1 MRSTHEIIPKPIPLP
16 NPEPHPRSN
25 RRSLR
30 KLRTA
35 VVKRRRQRLG
45 GRGLSPPPQ
54 EVEPMCEPPGSRQGG
69 DARGGPCER
78 SSHHRRRA
86 ASREAR
92 GAMRGTGQ
100 PLCSQT
106 RTATC
111 CSTCAVLSS
120 CGFCCSS
127 TLCLGFRTC
136 ACTFDPQIRLLGW
149 WPLTRPGLDRTWFT
163 PPAGLEVWR
172 RAAPARLG
180 AHAAQD
186 VAGQASDQ
194 SP

>member
-1 MRSTHEIIPKPIPLP
+1 MP
-16 NPEPHPRSN
+16 
-25 RRSLR
+25 
-30 KLRTA
+30 
-35 VVKRRRQRLG
+35 
-45 GRGLSPPPQ
+45 PPPQ

-111 CSTCAVLSS
+111 CSTCAALELWLLLQLNSLLRVPYVRMHFRLSDQAS
-120 CGFCCSS
+120 WVVASHKARFSG
-127 TLCLGFRTC
+127 
-136 ACTFDPQIRLLGW
+136 
-149 WPLTRPGLDRTWFT
+149 PGPPRTWFA
-163 PPAGLEVWR
+163 PSRACCLPVGWDGASAPVQRLLPRGCPGLPR
-172 RAAPARLG
+172 GPSAAKHGPTTRAQAT
-180 AHAAQD
+180 
-186 VAGQASDQ
+186 GQAKASSGRICSRRPSA
-194 SP
+194 SPRPE